1 MNMKKTLKENIKE
14 NYAELKLSPEQ
25 WRSLDSLQQNRAGKH
40 GVRFFLKISFAAMA
54 ASVLLL
60 SLYLF
65 QGSGSLVE
73 RIADEVAYN
82 HNKNVQM
89 EIKTASIDEVQSFL
103 SKIDF
108 TLIHSERLPLE
119 QWELLG
125 GRYCSI
131 QGRLAVQM
139 KIRNKADGKLK
150 TLYQVPYPK
159 ELSHIKSVSMETY
172 ASEVK
177 VSLWRERGMLL
188 GLAGG

>member
-1 MNMKKTLKENIKE
+1 MKKTIKE
-14 NYAELKLSPEQ
+14 SIKEIYAELKLSPEQ
-25 WRSLDSLQQNRAGKH
+25 LRSLDSLRQNRAGKQ
-40 GVRFFLKISFAAMA
+40 GVHFFLKISAVAMA
-54 ASVLLL
+54 ASVLIL

-65 QGSGSLVE
+65 QGSESLTGKIVG
-73 RIADEVAYN
+73 EVAYN

-89 EIKTASIDEVQSFL
+89 EIKTASIDEVQNFL

-119 QWELLG
+119 QWQLLG

-159 ELSHIKSVSMETY
+159 ELSHIKFVPMETY
-172 ASEVK
+172 ASGVK
-177 VSLWRERGMLL
+177 VRLWRERGLLL

>member
-1 MNMKKTLKENIKE
+1 MKKTLKENIRE

-25 WRSLDSLQQNRAGKH
+25 LRSLDSLQQNRAGKH
-40 GVRFFLKISFAAMA
+40 GVRFFLKISLGATAAL
-54 ASVLLL
+54 VLIL

-65 QGSGSLVE
+65 QGSGSLAEKIV
-73 RIADEVAYN
+73 DEVAYN

-103 SKIDF
+103 SKLDF

-119 QWELLG
+119 QWDLLG

-150 TLYQVPYPK
+150 TFYQVPYPK
-159 ELSHIKSVSMETY
+159 ELSHIESVPMETY
-172 ASEVK
+172 ASGVK
-177 VSLWRERGMLL
+177 VRLWRERGLLL

>member
-1 MNMKKTLKENIKE
+1 MDMKKTLKENIKE

-40 GVRFFLKISFAAMA
+40 GIRFFLKISFAAMA

-65 QGSGSLVE
+65 QGSGSLAGK
-73 RIADEVAYN
+73 IADEVAYN

-89 EIKTASIDEVQSFL
+89 EIKTASIDEVQNFL

-108 TLIHSERLPLE
+108 TLIHSERLPFE

-139 KIRNKADGKLK
+139 KIQNKANGKLK

-159 ELSHIKSVSMETY
+159 ELSHIKSVPMETY
-172 ASEVK
+172 ASGVK
-177 VSLWRERGMLL
+177 VRLWRERGLLL